1 LHPQPANNRLRH
13 RLAPGNVLAAMLS
26 LTALQPGR
34 RIAAGLTHLNHL
46 SQAVTAKWQGESDKH
61 V

>member
-1 LHPQPANNRLRH
+1 
-13 RLAPGNVLAAMLS
+13 MLS